1 MECKTRPRRQETT
14 SDTEQTPQGQV
25 RHTQANEVGTVENQ
39 ATVGHTDPTKTWKVP
54 GSKISAH
61 VGQRKK
67 RKVKTMRM
75 IPNLTRIPKGS
86 RRDELVE
93 RIERLERTVKAVT
106 GDLKDTLTD
115 ELDGLYDDLARID
128 QDAADRGS
136 FLDAM

>member
-1 MECKTRPRRQETT
+1 
-14 SDTEQTPQGQV
+14 
-25 RHTQANEVGTVENQ
+25 
-39 ATVGHTDPTKTWKVP
+39 
-54 GSKISAH
+54 
-61 VGQRKK
+61 
-67 RKVKTMRM
+67 MRM